1 MEYIFFDI
9 EHFNVTSLPPCWR
22 AKSPLGNKIYFHT
35 KLHMATVETHV
46 KLYSRESSQINQF
59 LFLSFF
65 LSFFVLFCFV
75 LFCFFICFRSLV
87 RALDCLFCL
96 FVGGGGS
103 EDGRFFAQNLWR
115 LGTTECLR
123 IFICRFTSLLRFRK
137 ITVWH
142 TRIARQRWGKYGEQ

>member
-65 LSFFVLFCFV
+65 LFFVLFCFV
-75 LFCFFICFRSLV
+75 F
-87 RALDCLFCL
+87 L
-96 FVGGGGS
+96 FVFVRS
-103 EDGRFFAQNLWR
+103 FAR
-115 LGTTECLR
+115 SIVC
-123 IFICRFTSLLRFRK
+123 FVSLLGEGVVRMGVFLHK
-137 ITVWH
+137 IFGDWELLSLYASLFAVSLPCF
-142 TRIARQRWGKYGEQ
+142 AC